1 MHNLWMPD
9 LNLNSQSWIPQP
21 SSITYPEEILV
32 KTCISQLC
40 FIGLLATFFVPFLSE
55 NAHALGSED
64 RNLIYERSDIL
75 RRSKNLR
82 GRRQGFIFGI
92 GTGVGI
98 TNFEAPLAEYWGSAY
113 EGSWPDPRSTASA
126 FATELK
132 VGHGFTDQFLLYYTS
147 RIAWLPLSNLYRDTM
162 IANGAAGVGMMLYPL
177 RSSDF
182 YLVGSAG
189 LAVLVTYQP
198 PFKLEKARQTG
209 LAVSCGVGY
218 EFLRHLTIDFTL
230 NFGNANS
237 SQHDEANEITLT
249 NEIVTF
255 LVNVNLIF
263 Y

>member
-1 MHNLWMPD
+1 MKT
-9 LNLNSQSWIPQP
+9 
-21 SSITYPEEILV
+21 SIL
-32 KTCISQLC
+32 QLC
-40 FIGLLATFFVPFLSE
+40 LIGLLATFFMSSLPE
-55 NAHALGSED
+55 NTHALGSED
-64 RNLIYERSDIL
+64 RNLIYERRNIF
-75 RRSKNLR
+75 RRTKNLR

-92 GTGVGI
+92 GTGVGN
-98 TNFEAPLAEYWGSAY
+98 TNFEAPLAEYWGDAY
-113 EGSWPDPRSTASA
+113 EGSWPDPRATASA

-132 VGHGFTDQFLLYYTS
+132 VGHGLTDQFLLYYTS

-162 IANGAAGVGMMLYPL
+162 IANGTAGVGMMLYPL

-198 PFKLEKARQTG
+198 PFKLERARQTG
-209 LAVSCGVGY
+209 LAVSGGVGY
-218 EFLRHLTIDFTL
+218 ELLRHLTIDFTM

-237 SQHDEANEITLT
+237 TQLDEANEITLT

-255 LVNVNLIF
+255 LVNVNLLF

>member
-1 MHNLWMPD
+1 M
-9 LNLNSQSWIPQP
+9 
-21 SSITYPEEILV
+21 
-32 KTCISQLC
+32 KTIVSQLSL
-40 FIGLLATFFVPFLSE
+40 IGLLTAFFIVPSFESVY
-55 NAHALGSED
+55 AFGGED
-64 RNLIYERSDIL
+64 RNLIYERRNIF
-75 RRSKNLR
+75 RRTKNLR

-98 TNFEAPLAEYWGSAY
+98 TNFEAPLAEYWRNAY
-113 EGSWPDPRSTASA
+113 EGSWPDPRSITSA

-147 RIAWLPLSNLYRDTM
+147 RIAWFPLSNLYRDTM
-162 IANGAAGVGMMLYPL
+162 IANGIAGVGMMLYPL

-198 PFKLEKARQTG
+198 PFKLERARQTG
-209 LAVSCGVGY
+209 LAVSGGVGY
-218 EFLRHLTIDFTL
+218 ELLRHLTIDFTV

-237 SQHDEANEITLT
+237 TQLDETNEITLT

-255 LVNVNLIF
+255 LVTVNLIF

>member
-1 MHNLWMPD
+1 M
-9 LNLNSQSWIPQP
+9 
-21 SSITYPEEILV
+21 
-32 KTCISQLC
+32 KTVISQLC
-40 FIGLLATFFVPFLSE
+40 FIGLLATFFVQPTSE
-55 NAHALGSED
+55 NAHAFGRED
-64 RNLIYERSDIL
+64 RNLIYERRDIL

-92 GTGVGI
+92 GTGVGL
-98 TNFEAPLAEYWGSAY
+98 TNFEAPLAQYWGSAY
-113 EGSWPDPRSTASA
+113 EGNWPDPRGTTSA

-147 RIAWLPLSNLYRDTM
+147 RIAWFPLSNLYRDTM
-162 IANGAAGVGMMLYPL
+162 VANGTAGVGMMLYPR
-177 RSSDF
+177 RSSDL

-209 LAVSCGVGY
+209 LAVSGGVGY
-218 EFLRHLTIDFTL
+218 EFFRHLTVDCTV

-237 SQHDEANEITLT
+237 SQLDAANEITLT
-249 NEIVTF
+249 NEIVTL